1 MASRFPQSAL
11 TLAVDVLVSSVS
23 FGLAVSAAFAFVCI
37 CVDLFAFVPLLFV
50 CDFLCGCLCCQIAR
64 GLGPHEFSLQESIAL
79 CLIDSTTFCPRVIGH
94 TAMVLTDRARL
105 PWCHP
110 HMGCTICNGPLL
122 SY

>member
-37 CVDLFAFVPLLFV
+37 CLHVLFV
-50 CDFLCGCLCCQIAR
+50 CVFLGGCLCCQIAR